1 MDSGFLE
8 LRSTSVDASLRRQ
21 RQGPRNKKHGWRRL
35 TEEPLGLEGDQ
46 FLEDVRLQERT
57 IGGLLAEAPN
67 ESSSSRTLDSSEK
80 N

>member
-8 LRSTSVDASLRRQ
+8 LRPTSVHASLRRQ
-21 RQGPRNKKHGWRRL
+21 RQGPRNKKQGWRRL

-46 FLEDVRLQERT
+46 FLERLQEHT

-67 ESSSSRTLDSSEK
+67 KKFLFVDTGFK
-80 N
+80 